1 MRIIISSCK
10 YHESVGNFHQADIN
24 DKVLQKIAKTPEG
37 EPIVE
42 KLDWVNTSFKPNDLI
57 KMESDVY
64 PPDFHVFSDLEIPSY
79 VYMTPEQ
86 QKLIPKPARDKI
98 IKEIR
103 QKADEYLIEDDN
115 DKYIV
120 DGMNGIFYFIL
131 SVNNRKK
138 KIEVE
143 DLTVIPGNRRT
154 NLMIALDRL
163 YKLLMPYQSQ
173 GFSIIGSARKTTSWP
188 MIKNMVKQG
197 WLIPVKGKRIKKV
210 FKDDQGRVVD
220 MDTSMDD
227 IGDEEL
233 HEFEF
238 QLNLPSALPDYIQ
251 KGAAEAYE
259 KINPK
264 KSLINKG
271 VDKLKSFF
279 TGR

>member
-1 MRIIISSCK
+1 MKIIISSCK

-24 DKVLQKIAKTPEG
+24 DRVLQKIAKTPEG
-37 EPIVE
+37 EPIIE
-42 KLDWVNTSFKPNDLI
+42 KLDWVNTSLRPKDLI

-64 PPDFHVFSDLEIPSY
+64 PPDFHVFSDLEVPSY

-98 IKEIR
+98 YKEIR
-103 QKADEYLIEDDN
+103 EKADEYLIEDDN

-220 MDTSMDD
+220 MNTSMDD

-251 KGAAEAYE
+251 KAADEAYE
-259 KINPK
+259 KLNPK
-264 KSLINKG
+264 KTFVNKG
-271 VDKLKSFF
+271 IDKLKSFF
-279 TGR
+279 AR

>member
-1 MRIIISSCK
+1 MRIILSSCK

-163 YKLLMPYQSQ
+163 YKLLIPYQSQ

-197 WLIPVKGKRIKKV
+197 WLIPVEGKRIKRVKR
-210 FKDDQGRVVD
+210 DDQGRVVD
-220 MDTSMDD
+220 MNTSMDD

>member
-1 MRIIISSCK
+1 MKIIISSCK

-24 DKVLQKIAKTPEG
+24 DRVLQKIAKTPEG
-37 EPIVE
+37 EPIIE
-42 KLDWVNTSFKPNDLI
+42 KLDWVNTSLKPKDVI

-64 PPDFHVFSDLEIPSY
+64 PPDFHVFSDLEVPSY

-98 IKEIR
+98 YKEIR
-103 QKADEYLIEDDN
+103 EKADEYLIEDDN

-197 WLIPVKGKRIKKV
+197 WLIPVRGKRIKKV
-210 FKDDQGRVVD
+210 VKDDQGRVVD
-220 MDTSMDD
+220 MKTSMDD

-251 KGAAEAYE
+251 KAAAEAYE
-259 KINPK
+259 KLSPK
-264 KSLINKG
+264 KTFVNKG
-271 VDKLKSFF
+271 IDKLKSFF
-279 TGR
+279 AR

>member
-1 MRIIISSCK
+1 MRIIISSCQ

-24 DKVLQKIAKTPEG
+24 DKALQKIAKTLEG

-42 KLDWVNTSFKPNDLI
+42 KLDWVNPSLRPKDVS
-57 KMESDVY
+57 KMEADVY
-64 PPDFHVFSDLEIPSY
+64 PPDFHLFTDLEIPSY
-79 VYMTPEQ
+79 LDMTPEQ
-86 QKLIPKPARDKI
+86 QRLIPKPVRDRI
-98 IKEIR
+98 IREIR
-103 QKADEYLIEDDN
+103 ETAEEHLIEDN
-115 DKYIV
+115 RDKYIV
-120 DGMNGIFYFIL
+120 DGINGIFYFIL

-143 DLTVIPGNRRT
+143 DLTVIPGNRKT

-197 WLIPVKGKRIKKV
+197 WLIPVQGKRIKKV
-210 FKDDQGRVVD
+210 FRDDQGRVTD
-220 MDTSMDD
+220 MNTRMDD

-251 KGAAEAYE
+251 KAAAQAYE
-259 KINPK
+259 KLNPK
-264 KSLINKG
+264 KTFVNRG
-271 VDKLKSFF
+271 VDKLKSLFSK
-279 TGR
+279 

>member
-1 MRIIISSCK
+1 MRIILSSCK

-210 FKDDQGRVVD
+210 YRDDQGRVVD
-220 MDTSMDD
+220 MNTSMDD

-271 VDKLKSFF
+271 VDKLKSLF

>member
-210 FKDDQGRVVD
+210 YRDDQGRVVD
-220 MDTSMDD
+220 MNTSMDD

>member
-1 MRIIISSCK
+1 LKIILSSCK
-10 YHESVGNFHQADIN
+10 YHESVGNFKQADIN

-103 QKADEYLIEDDN
+103 QKADEYLIDDDN

-143 DLTVIPGNRRT
+143 DLTVIPGNRKT

-163 YKLLMPYQSQ
+163 YKLLIPYQSQ

-210 FKDDQGRVVD
+210 FTDDQGRVVD
-220 MDTSMDD
+220 MDTRMDD

-271 VDKLKSFF
+271 VDKLKSLF

>member
-197 WLIPVKGKRIKKV
+197 WLIPVEGKRIKRVKR
-210 FKDDQGRVVD
+210 DDQGRVVD
-220 MDTSMDD
+220 MKTSMDD

>member
-1 MRIIISSCK
+1 MRIILSSCK

-163 YKLLMPYQSQ
+163 YKLLIPYQSQ

-271 VDKLKSFF
+271 VDKLKSLF

>member
-1 MRIIISSCK
+1 MRIILSSCK

-271 VDKLKSFF
+271 VDKLKSLF

>member
-42 KLDWVNTSFKPNDLI
+42 KLDWVNTSFKPKDLI

-98 IKEIR
+98 IEEIR
-103 QKADEYLIEDDN
+103 QKADEYLIEDEN

-210 FKDDQGRVVD
+210 YRDDQGRVVD
-220 MDTSMDD
+220 MNTSMDD